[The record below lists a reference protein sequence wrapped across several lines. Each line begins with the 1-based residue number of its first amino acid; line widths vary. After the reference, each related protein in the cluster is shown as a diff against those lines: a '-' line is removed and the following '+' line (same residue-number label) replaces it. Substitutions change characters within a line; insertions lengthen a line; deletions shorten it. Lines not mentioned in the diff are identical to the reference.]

1 MNIFVDREEEM
12 QLIEERCTALM
23 QNKPVPQQIVEFHG
37 VGGIGKTTILKR
49 VKRHC
54 NEQHLPSI
62 WTDANQSIA
71 FFSHEVIQQVQTYGV
86 QFAPKNNDLLSQ
98 SIDATKALIDQKP
111 AVFLIDSLDSAD
123 DEQLGWIEQMLDQ
136 LTKGSRLLFVLASQ
150 RKVSFEH
157 TMSIARKL
165 EPIQVKSLNRKH
177 CIDYVNQWPQQI
189 APEIQEIVFEWT
201 GGYPLAVN
209 VMVKTIQDEK
219 LDPRK
224 DKDQKQLM
232 QRITE
237 QVIDRSVLARAVS
250 TPADLEW
257 YQTMLG
263 LFSIPRRYNLD
274 IMQKMTEKFAPHYKL
289 SSNLAYMSLPK
300 RLDQRTDV
308 LSWDRSRSGYSLE
321 APIRHIFLTK
331 LKIEQPERYM
341 AIHKFLAETNWR
353 LAMESPGTD
362 RVRYL
367 QEYLYHSANCEN
379 GSVFPQVVE
388 KTFQQIVSE
397 PTTYFSIFRE
407 EYDKDEELRAVLD
420 SHTVLIASHMYQHL
434 AKLNWQVAIESSRQD
449 PKGCIFSLQEFF
461 YYSICNPTES
471 DILSLA
477 QRCIQ
482 QIVKE
487 MAHEVCSKL
496 YEELSRDMKIL
507 ERLKEHA
514 HILSSLNPGNASS

>member
-1 MNIFVDREEEM
+1 MNIFVNREEEL
-12 QLIEERCTALM
+12 QLIEERCTALV
-23 QNKPVPQQIVEFHG
+23 QNKPVQQQIVEFHG

-49 VKRHC
+49 IKLHC

-62 WTDANQSIA
+62 WTDASQSTVL
-71 FFSHEVIQQVQTYGV
+71 FSQEVIQQVQTYGV
-86 QFAPKNNDLLSQ
+86 QFAPKNNNLLSQ
-98 SIDATKALIDQKP
+98 SIDAMKALIEQNP
-111 AVFLIDSLDSAD
+111 AVFLIDCLDSAG
-123 DEQLGWIEQMLDQ
+123 DEQLVCIEHMLDQ
-136 LTKGSRLLFVLASQ
+136 LTKDTRLLFVLASQ

-157 TMSIARKL
+157 TMSVARKL
-165 EPIQVKSLNRKH
+165 DTIQVKSLNRTS
-177 CIDYVNQWPQQI
+177 CIDYVSKWPQKV

-201 GGYPLAVN
+201 GGYPLAVD
-209 VMVKTIQDEK
+209 VMVKAIQDET

-232 QRITE
+232 RRITE
-237 QVIDRSVLARAVS
+237 QVIDRGVLARAVS

-263 LFSIPRRYNLD
+263 LFCVPRRYNLD
-274 IMQKMTEKFAPHYKL
+274 IMQKMTEKFAERYKL

-321 APIRHIFLTK
+321 APIRHIFLMK

-379 GSVFPQVVE
+379 SSVLPQVVE

-407 EYDKDEELRAVLD
+407 EYEKDEELKVALD
-420 SHTVLIASHMYQHL
+420 IHTVLVVSGIYRHL
-434 AKLNWQVAIESSRQD
+434 AKLYWQVAIESSGLD
-449 PKGCIFSLQEFF
+449 PKECIFSLQEFF
-461 YYSICNPTES
+461 YYNIYNPAES

-477 QRCIQ
+477 RGCIQ

-487 MAHEVCSKL
+487 MASDVCSKL

-507 ERLKEHA
+507 ERLKEHD
-514 HILSSLNPGNASS
+514 HILSSLKSSDASS